1 VSIYINNNVKETDDD
16 SLVDGLDAG
25 AVPATSTKHE
35 TWADKPARWLGEYDV
50 HGGRVMPDWYYYTQQ
65 EWSRLGLGLLPPE
78 RKRPDMGVKQ
88 DRQTAEDVSEDSD
101 TKI

>member
-1 VSIYINNNVKETDDD
+1 MKETDDD

-50 HGGRVMPDWYYYTQQ
+50 HGSRVMPDWYYYTQQ
-65 EWSRLGLGLLPPE
+65 
-78 RKRPDMGVKQ
+78 
-88 DRQTAEDVSEDSD
+88 
-101 TKI
+101 

>member
-1 VSIYINNNVKETDDD
+1 MNIYINNNVKETDDD

-50 HGGRVMPDWYYYTQQ
+50 HGSRVMPDWYYYTQQ
-65 EWSRLGLGLLPPE
+65 EWKRL
-78 RKRPDMGVKQ
+78 DMGVKQ